1 MDEDEPI
8 IISAIN
14 RYAYCPRRCALAHI
28 EQMWT
33 ETVHTAR
40 GNEVHENVDV
50 DSSHIMAGIRYE
62 RALPIWS
69 KRLNLTGK
77 ADLVEFHGDIPYP
90 VEYKVGRRKSFEN
103 DALQLCA
110 QAVCLEEMLNVTVEK
125 GALYWHGS
133 RKRKEIT
140 FTPAM
145 RARLEEVVTAVHE
158 MIAERLVP
166 PPVNDKRCKDC
177 SLKESC
183 LPHVVGNQALSR
195 KAERELFVISD
206 MKEG

>member
-1 MDEDEPI
+1 MDDPI
-8 IISAIN
+8 MISAIN
-14 RYAYCPRRCALAHI
+14 HYLYCPRRCALVHI
-28 EQMWT
+28 EQIWDENIYTM
-33 ETVHTAR
+33 R
-40 GNEVHENVDV
+40 GNDLHENVHEE
-50 DSSHIMAGIRYE
+50 SSHVVEEVRIE
-62 RALPIWS
+62 RSLPIWS
-69 KRLNLTGK
+69 KRLNIVGK

-140 FTPAM
+140 FTAAM
-145 RARLEEVVTAVHE
+145 RARLEEVVSAVHK
-158 MIAERLVP
+158 MIAERRVP

-177 SLKESC
+177 SLRESC
-183 LPHVVGNQALSR
+183 LPNVVDDKAKCR
-195 KAERELFVISD
+195 KALGELFET
-206 MKEG
+206 K